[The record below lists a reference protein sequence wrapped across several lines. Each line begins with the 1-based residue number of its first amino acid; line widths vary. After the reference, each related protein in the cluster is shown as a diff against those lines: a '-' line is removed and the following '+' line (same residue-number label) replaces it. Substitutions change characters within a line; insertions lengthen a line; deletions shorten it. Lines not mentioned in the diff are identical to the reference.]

1 MDLQQ
6 PRGQSH
12 GHGRY
17 ENKAHVGNQRHRWIR
32 HPLYTSVALA
42 TVANGLV
49 AANWFVFVTG
59 SLAFALLVIRCRTE
73 EANLIARFGDEYLAY
88 AEGTGRFLPRL
99 RSLWSVS
106 GGLPPGLI

>member
-1 MDLQQ
+1 M
-6 PRGQSH
+6 
-12 GHGRY
+12 
-17 ENKAHVGNQRHRWIR
+17 VGILVGLLLTWTFGSLGANLTDTVVTRAKH
-32 HPLYTSVALA
+32 YTSVALA

-49 AANWFVFVTG
+49 AANWFVLVTG